1 MALYNKTKI
10 LNRLNLLIFF
20 SLFSISIGLL
30 AWLSIQYSFHSD
42 WTHGSR
48 HSLSDGTYQLL
59 EALDGPVQ
67 IRSYQT
73 EDLAMKQAVNDILQ
87 RYKRIKPDINFSL
100 VNPELEPD
108 LAKADSISRYG
119 QTIIKY
125 KQRTETIDSLS
136 EQNISS
142 ALLRLSR
149 EQKPT
154 LFFLAG
160 HGERNPADISAV
172 GYNTLSNQLVSQ
184 GFELKSIQLLQHSIQ
199 NIKGTLVISSPA
211 HPLLPGEVEQIKQF
225 IDRGGNL
232 LWLQDPGE
240 QLGLEALAE
249 YLNVQ
254 FIDGVVVDDDQ
265 NLRTVLNITH
275 PAKLPIL
282 SYKLHPITEN
292 MKYFTLFI
300 TASALYARENEEWQS
315 TPILLTQDSSWSETD
330 GFILNAKFDLE
341 QGDTKGPL
349 SIGLALHRDHA
360 GKQQRVV
367 IIGDTDFISNNNI
380 GQGANLLFTMN
391 SLNWLTEDENLISIS
406 VKQAPDTQ
414 LNLDDT
420 QIAIIGFGFLILLP
434 LLLLSAGFFI
444 WHKRRNRR

>member
-1 MALYNKTKI
+1 MALLNKSTI
-10 LNRLNLLIFF
+10 LNRLHLLIFIT
-20 SLFSISIGLL
+20 LFSISIGLL
-30 AWLSIQYSFHSD
+30 AWLSTQYSFYSD
-42 WTHGSR
+42 WTYGNR
-48 HSLSDGTYQLL
+48 HSLSQDTQQLL
-59 EALDGPVQ
+59 ASLDGPVL
-67 IRSYQT
+67 IRSYQV
-73 EDLAMKQAVNDILQ
+73 EDISMEQAVNDILG
-87 RYKRIKPDINFSL
+87 RYQRIKPDISYRL

-108 LAKADSISRYG
+108 LARADNISRYG

-125 KQRTETIDSLS
+125 KQQTETIDSLS
-136 EQNISS
+136 EQNISN

-149 EQKPT
+149 EHKAT
-154 LFFLAG
+154 LYFLSG
-160 HGERNPADISAV
+160 HGERKPTDISPL

-184 GFELKSIQLLQHSIQ
+184 GFALKSLQLLEHSLQ
-199 NIKGTLVISSPA
+199 NIDGTLVISSPS
-211 HPLLPGEVEQIKQF
+211 HPLLAGEIEQITQF
-225 IDRGGNL
+225 IDQGGNL

-240 QLGLEALAE
+240 QLGLEALAQH
-249 YLNVQ
+249 LKVQ

-330 GFILNAKFDLE
+330 GFIIDAKFDLE

-349 SIGLALHRDHA
+349 SIGLALQREHE
-360 GKQQRVV
+360 GKQQRIV

-380 GQGANLLFTMN
+380 GQGANLTFTMN
-391 SLNWLTEDENLISIS
+391 SLNWLTEDEALISIS
-406 VKQAPDTQ
+406 VKNAPDTQ
-414 LNLDDT
+414 LNLDDS

-434 LLLLSAGFFI
+434 LLLLASGFYI
-444 WHKRRNRR
+444 WNKRRLRQ

>member
-1 MALYNKTKI
+1 MALFNKIAI
-10 LNRLNLLIFF
+10 LNRLNLLIFI

-30 AWLSIQYSFHSD
+30 AWLSTQYSFYSD
-42 WTHGSR
+42 WTYGNR
-48 HSLSDGTYQLL
+48 HSLSEDTRQLL
-59 EALDGPVQ
+59 ASLDGPVL
-67 IRSYQT
+67 IRSYQV
-73 EDLAMKQAVNDILQ
+73 EDLSMEQAVNEILR
-87 RYKRIKPDINFSL
+87 RYQRIKPDISYSL

-108 LAKADSISRYG
+108 LARADNITRYG

-125 KQRTETIDSLS
+125 KQQTEAIDSLS
-136 EQNISS
+136 EQNISN

-149 EQKPT
+149 EHKAT
-154 LFFLAG
+154 LYFLSG
-160 HGERNPADISAV
+160 HGERKPGDISPL

-184 GFELKSIQLLQHSIQ
+184 GFALNSLQLLEHSLD
-199 NIKGTLVISSPA
+199 NINGTLVISSPS
-211 HPLLPGEVEQIKQF
+211 HPFLAGEIDQIKQF
-225 IDRGGNL
+225 IDHGGNL

-240 QLGLEALAE
+240 QLGLEALASH
-249 YLNVQ
+249 LKVQ

-300 TASALYARENEEWQS
+300 TASALYARDNEEWQS

-330 GFILNAKFDLE
+330 GFILNAKFELE

-349 SIGLALHRDHA
+349 SIGLALQRDHA
-360 GKQQRVV
+360 GKQQRIV

-380 GQGANLLFTMN
+380 GQGANLVFTMN
-391 SLNWLTEDENLISIS
+391 SLNWLTKDDALISIS
-406 VKQAPDTQ
+406 VKNAPDTQ

-420 QIAIIGFGFLILLP
+420 KIAVIGFGFLILLP
-434 LLLLSAGFFI
+434 LLLLATGFYI
-444 WHKRRNRR
+444 WHKRRVRQ